1 MRNLTNKK
9 EGVVIVVD
17 PAMRDHSKDA
27 FFVKKAERAKAF
39 IAKNG
44 LPKEKPKKGK

>member
-1 MRNLTNKK
+1 VWVQPFTYDPNVPDFSNSPYVLKK
-9 EGVVIVVD
+9 VE
-17 PAMRDHSKDA
+17 
-27 FFVKKAERAKAF
+27 KARAF